1 MVCPTLFHLE
11 LLYLIFNSIAMS
23 IKKTDGIQYS
33 SYMDYNCKVL
43 ENANE
48 YESDQL
54 LVAFVRL
61 QVVAESYHRNVLG
74 KSNQSRDSDDLK
86 TPSWMYVKA
95 FRKELQ
101 DLWKSFPPKLQ
112 QNGQSPNQSTRSIN

>member
-1 MVCPTLFHLE
+1 MRIIQDEFWWLRLP
-11 LLYLIFNSIAMS
+11 SIAMS
-23 IKKTDGIQYS
+23 IKKTDGLQFS

-61 QVVAESYHRNVLG
+61 QVISESYHRNVLS
-74 KSNQSRDSDDLK
+74 KSKESRDSDDLK

-101 DLWKSFPPKLQ
+101 DTWKSFPPTLQ
-112 QNGQSPNQSTRSIN
+112 QNGQPPHQSFQSIV

>member
-1 MVCPTLFHLE
+1 
-11 LLYLIFNSIAMS
+11 LLIYLSIAMS

-43 ENANE
+43 EKANE
-48 YESDQL
+48 YETDQL

-61 QVVAESYHRNVLG
+61 QVISESYNRNVLS
-74 KSNQSRDSDDLK
+74 KSKESRDSDDLK

-101 DLWKSFPPKLQ
+101 DLWKSFSPNLQ
-112 QNGQSPNQSTRSIN
+112 QNGQFPHQTARLMN